1 MDCTIAV
8 TQVSRR
14 HLMVV
19 IARPALPAALTCG

>member
-1 MDCTIAV
+1 MGGTMAP

-19 IARPALPAALTCG
+19 IARQSP